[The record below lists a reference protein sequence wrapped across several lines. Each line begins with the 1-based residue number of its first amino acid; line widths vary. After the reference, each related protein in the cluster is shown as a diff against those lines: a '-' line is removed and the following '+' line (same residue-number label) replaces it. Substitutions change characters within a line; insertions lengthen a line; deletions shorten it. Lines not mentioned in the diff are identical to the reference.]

1 MKNWPFKIRG
11 LGYLAVEFAIGLAS
25 VAVVVVFAKYGL

>member
-25 VAVVVVFAKYGL
+25 VVVVFAKYGL